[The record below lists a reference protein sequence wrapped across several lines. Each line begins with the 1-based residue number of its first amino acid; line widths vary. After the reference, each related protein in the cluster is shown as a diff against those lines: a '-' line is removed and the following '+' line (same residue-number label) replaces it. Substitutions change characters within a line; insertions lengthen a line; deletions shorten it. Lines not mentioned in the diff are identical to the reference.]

1 MFDNLIHNPTSFR
14 DSSSKVKVKVKVKC
28 GKTFPQIFVLSTF
41 SPWQR
46 YFSSFFFNRCSVLH
60 FHLRQLILVAFLWQ
74 KTQVGR
80 ADIGNKKK
88 KKRICKVLLSLVEVG
103 QKRKFSSYVVQ
114 SELQHQGESM
124 YDCRIFFIIQFKSL
138 ATKRYKTMYVNYPVK
153 VRKKIQNT

>member
-88 KKRICKVLLSLVEVG
+88 KKKESVKCFYRQLKLVKNVNFLVMSYNRSCSTKANRCMIAEY
-103 QKRKFSSYVVQ
+103 FSSF
-114 SELQHQGESM
+114 SSSLQLQKDIKQCM
-124 YDCRIFFIIQFKSL
+124 LTTR
-138 ATKRYKTMYVNYPVK
+138 
-153 VRKKIQNT
+153 